1 MTPRID
7 LEEKAERTSPPARKG
22 AGRAAFGAPG
32 PRIALSPPQPS
43 KIARALLAWAAAHG
57 RHDLPWQFDPTPYR
71 VWVSEVM
78 LQQTQVATV
87 IPYYQRFVARFPDV
101 ASLAAALLDE
111 VLQAWT
117 GLGYYARARNL
128 HSAAR
133 LVVERHHGC
142 LPQAIDALLAL
153 PGIGCSTAGAILAL
167 SSGRRH
173 PILDGNARRV
183 LARVFAAEGDPLS
196 GVTHSRLW
204 ALADACTPHQ
214 RVADYTQAIMD
225 LGSSVCTRTNPRC
238 CACPLSPL
246 CLARRS
252 GRQLDLPSPRRRAA
266 RPQRSAWALAVV
278 DGSGALLLQQR
289 PHNGVWGGLWSL
301 PQFDDEASAISW
313 LASTFPSARFNLTPL
328 KPQHHAFTHYGLN
341 LHVLAASLPSRPEL
355 PGFTW
360 YNLAS
365 PSRLGLTKA
374 VTNLDKPLCQ
384 YGAY

>member
-1 MTPRID
+1 MR
-7 LEEKAERTSPPARKG
+7 PPAAKLRRG
-22 AGRAAFGAPG
+22 AIDRALDAPSSKDA
-32 PRIALSPPQPS
+32 PSPQQAVAP
-43 KIARALLAWAAAHG
+43 ALLAWAAAHG
-57 RHDLPWQFDPTPYR
+57 RHDLPWQLHPTPYR

-101 ASLAAALLDE
+101 ASLAAAPLDE
-111 VLQAWT
+111 VLHAWT

-128 HSAAR
+128 HRTAR
-133 LVVERHHGC
+133 LVVEEHHGC
-142 LPQAIDALLAL
+142 LPETIDALQAL
-153 PGIGCSTAGAILAL
+153 PGIGRSTAGAILAL
-167 SSGRRH
+167 SIGRRH

-183 LARVFAAEGDPLS
+183 LARVFAVEGDPSS

-225 LGSSVCTRTNPRC
+225 LGSTVCTRTNVRC
-238 CACPLSPL
+238 LACPLSAL

-252 GRQLDLPSPRRRAA
+252 GRQGDLPSPRRRAE
-266 RPQRSAWALAVV
+266 RPTRTACALVIR
-278 DGSGALLLQQR
+278 DGTGGLLLRQR

-301 PQFDDEASAISW
+301 PQFDDEAAARAW

-360 YNLAS
+360 YDLAS
-365 PSRLGLTKA
+365 PSLLGLTKA
-374 VTNLDKPLCQ
+374 VTNLPNPLCQ
-384 YGAY
+384 YRAY